1 MTAVVAGLVAAGA
14 SSALLRRQLK
24 AKQGDEVRTLAV
36 DVIAASRKL
45 WTAAQDLE
53 YVIIEIQ
60 SERASGGSGR
70 LDLEERRQD
79 AFRERRQGREAGQH
93 AAAALGLLAP
103 TLEQPALAALQ
114 AAERFKHE
122 KGQEM
127 TAAYEALVA
136 AFTDAVRAHTG
147 TNATRWRMRSDR
159 R

>member
-1 MTAVVAGLVAAGA
+1 MAAGT
-14 SSALLRRQLK
+14 SWALLRHQLQ

-36 DVIAASRKL
+36 NVIAASRKL
-45 WTAAQDLE
+45 WAAAQDLE
-53 YVIIEIQ
+53 YAIIEIQ
-60 SERASGGSGR
+60 SERASHSGGPGR

-79 AFRERRQGREAGQH
+79 AFRERRQGREAGRH

-122 KGQEM
+122 KNQEM
-127 TAAYEALVA
+127 TATYEASVA
-136 AFTDAVRAHTG
+136 AFTDAVRSYTG
-147 TNATRWRMRSDR
+147 TSAKRWWMRSGR